1 MKKTICVGLVLLF
14 ATVTTF
20 AQKTTED
27 IQVKSK
33 SMLVTGVGSY
43 RFREIKSQNLK
54 NSTFEFAQSAGFFVS
69 KNVLLGGLAGYS
81 SSIRKVSDVK
91 QSKNNIYSGGA
102 FGRYFYTP
110 EKQYSFFTEMSVVYA
125 HGETTTYSSSP
136 SRKVKVDGLGG
147 DISVGFICFM
157 TKRLGLQ
164 ASIAG
169 ITYSSASFDEFE
181 NSAAQGFVIGADL
194 TNLRIGAVIKL

>member
-1 MKKTICVGLVLLF
+1 M
-14 ATVTTF
+14 A
-20 AQKTTED
+20 
-27 IQVKSK
+27 
-33 SMLVTGVGSY
+33 
-43 RFREIKSQNLK
+43 
-54 NSTFEFAQSAGFFVS
+54 
-69 KNVLLGGLAGYS
+69 
-81 SSIRKVSDVK
+81 
-91 QSKNNIYSGGA
+91 
-102 FGRYFYTP
+102 
-110 EKQYSFFTEMSVVYA
+110 VVYA